1 MKAELFKQKIL
12 NMIETCSSN
21 FFVVKRDTRIQCDCV
36 DHATKQPVA
45 SCKKCLGTGYK
56 VSIKKMRGACYEEMK
71 GGATLS
77 SKTSR
82 IMRTYY
88 IDPSNTIAENDYIV
102 DHNEVYYVYRIAVM
116 RGLEGEITHKQVT
129 AVLKSEDHDKIFK
142 NFITIINKTLTAAQ
156 KGEFPWLV

>member
-1 MKAELFKQKIL
+1 MNAELFKQKII

-21 FFVVKRDTRIQCDCV
+21 FFVVRRDTRIKCDCV
-36 DHATKQPVA
+36 NHATKQPNA
-45 SCKKCLGTGYK
+45 ACKKCLGTGYK
-56 VSIKKMRGACYEEMK
+56 VSINKMRGACYEEMK

-88 IDPSNTIAENDYIV
+88 IDPSNAIAENDYII

-116 RGLEGEITHKQVT
+116 RGLAGEITHKQVT
-129 AVLKSEDHDKIFK
+129 SVLKSEDHDKVFN
-142 NFITIINKTLTAAQ
+142 NFKTLIDKALTPEQ
-156 KGEFPWLV
+156 KGEFPWLI